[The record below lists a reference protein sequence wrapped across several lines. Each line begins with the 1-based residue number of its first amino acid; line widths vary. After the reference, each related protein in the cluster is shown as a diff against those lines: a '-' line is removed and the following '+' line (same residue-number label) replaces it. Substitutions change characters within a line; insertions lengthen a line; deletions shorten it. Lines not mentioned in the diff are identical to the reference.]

1 LIQSVEELRQHF
13 NIRVETFNEEEEE
26 IEEKRILQALMSGEY
41 PDAEID
47 KLIET
52 FTMSGF

>member
-1 LIQSVEELRQHF
+1 MQVQIFKEEDEDQ
-13 NIRVETFNEEEEE
+13 
-26 IEEKRILQALMSGEY
+26 EEKRILEALMNGEY
-41 PDAEID
+41 PDHEID

>member
-1 LIQSVEELRQHF
+1 M
-13 NIRVETFNEEEEE
+13 
-26 IEEKRILQALMSGEY
+26 ILKMMMEYDY

-52 FTMSGF
+52 FAILGLQGRQNIYSGEMIDNDIRLSE